1 MQKIKSNNRVIIK
14 CRKCEIVKSNNRV
27 IKKNRKCEIVKSN
40 KRITYSKIQN
50 FKSAKF
56 RYKKIFAAFENNICK
71 QKILFLYIK
80 FS

>member
-40 KRITYSKIQN
+40 KRISKSWN
-50 FKSAKF
+50 M
-56 RYKKIFAAFENNICK
+56 KKIFATFENNICK
-71 QKILFLYIK
+71 QKILFLLI